1 MKEKHLGTILV
12 LVTALVIFFYFYRN
26 DYLLYA
32 AILLGCIGI
41 FIPWLS
47 RKLHWLWM
55 KFAEL
60 LGAVMNKVILSV
72 VFFVFLVPMALL
84 RKLFGKKSFSG
95 KKATSNFTERNF
107 TYTKKSMEDLW

>member
-1 MKEKHLGTILV
+1 MKDKHLGTILV
-12 LVTALVIFFYFYRN
+12 LVTALVIFYFFYRN

-32 AILLGCIGI
+32 AVALGCIGI

-60 LGAVMNKVILSV
+60 LGAVMNKVILTL
-72 VFFVFLVPMALL
+72 VFFVFLVPVAFLK
-84 RKLFGKKSFSG
+84 KLFGKNSFSR
-95 KKATSNFTERNF
+95 KNATSYFTERNF
-107 TYTKKSMEDLW
+107 SYTKKSMEDLW